1 MKNMLKKSLIPSV
14 VTALRLLVAPVLFYT
29 ILMNQYLGAILILV
43 FAGITDFLDG
53 YLARRLDASSDSGA
67 YLDVIS
73 DFILIVLGFA
83 AFVLK
88 GWYDP
93 FILLIIIAMFALFL
107 ATSSLKKLV
116 YDPVGKYLGAFLMVM
131 LFITLL
137 FPEPLI
143 RTILLVLLVIICL
156 TSIISR
162 FSIFLMRK

>member
-1 MKNMLKKSLIPSV
+1 MSKKALIPSI
-14 VTALRLLVAPVLFYT
+14 VTALRLLVAPALFYT
-29 ILMNQYLGAILILV
+29 ITMNQYLGAILILI
-43 FAGITDFLDG
+43 FAGFTDFLDG
-53 YLARRLDASSDSGA
+53 YIARRLDASSDSGA

-93 FILLIIIAMFALFL
+93 FILLLIIAMFALFL

-116 YDPVGKYLGAFLMVM
+116 YDPVGKYLGASLMVM
-131 LFITLL
+131 LFVTLL

-156 TSIISR
+156 ISIISR
-162 FSIFLMRK
+162 FSLFLRRK

>member
-1 MKNMLKKSLIPSV
+1 MLKKSLIPSI

-29 ILMNQYLGAILILV
+29 IMTNQYLGAILILI

-53 YLARRLDASSDSGA
+53 YLARKLDASSDSGA

-93 FILLIIIAMFALFL
+93 FILLLIITMFALFL

-116 YDPVGKYLGAFLMVM
+116 YDPVGKYLGAFLMIM

-143 RTILLVLLVIICL
+143 RTSLLVLLVIICL

-162 FSIFLMRK
+162 FSVFLRQNKG

>member
-1 MKNMLKKSLIPSV
+1 MKNTSKKALIPSI
-14 VTALRLLVAPVLFYT
+14 VTALRLLVAPALFYT
-29 ILMNQYLGAILILV
+29 IMMNQYLGAILILI
-43 FAGITDFLDG
+43 FAGFTDFLDG

-73 DFILIVLGFA
+73 DFILIVLGFT

-93 FILLIIIAMFALFL
+93 LILLLIIAMFALFL

-116 YDPVGKYLGAFLMVM
+116 YDPVGKYLGAFLMFM
-131 LFITLL
+131 LFVTLL

-143 RTILLVLLVIICL
+143 KTILLILLVIICL
-156 TSIISR
+156 ISIISR
-162 FSIFLMRK
+162 FSLFLRRK

>member
-1 MKNMLKKSLIPSV
+1 MPKKSFIPSL
-14 VTALRLLVAPVLFYT
+14 VTALRLLVAPVFFYM
-29 ILMNQYLGAILILV
+29 IMADQYLLAILILI

-53 YLARRLDASSDSGA
+53 YLARKLDASSDIGA

-93 FILLIIIAMFALFL
+93 FILLIIITMFALFV

-137 FPEPLI
+137 FPQPLI

-156 TSIISR
+156 ASIISR
-162 FSIFLMRK
+162 FSIFLRRNKG